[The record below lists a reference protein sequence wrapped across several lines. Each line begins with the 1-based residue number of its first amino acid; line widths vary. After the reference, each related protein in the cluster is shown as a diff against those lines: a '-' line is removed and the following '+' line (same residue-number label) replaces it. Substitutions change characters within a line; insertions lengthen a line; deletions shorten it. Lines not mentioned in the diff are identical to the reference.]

1 MNMLKVERNAI
12 RLIVLDVHASV
23 LLLHTRDLSSANSG
37 SCWEL
42 PGGGIEE
49 GESYFD
55 AAARELRE
63 ETGLVLD
70 PAYPLCPTWRRDV
83 VYDYRGERRLQHEAI
98 AILRLDVAAPPI
110 LTTSRVG
117 FEAEDHF
124 EHRWWTQEKI
134 RSSDEFFFP
143 RSLPVLLPQV
153 LAGEEIVEP
162 LEVWP

>member
-1 MNMLKVERNAI
+1 MTMLEVERNAI
-12 RLIVLDVHASV
+12 RLIVLDAQASV
-23 LLLHTRDLSSANSG
+23 LLLHTRDLSSENFG

-42 PGGGIEE
+42 PGGGIEA
-49 GESYFD
+49 GESLLD

-70 PAYPLCPTWRRDV
+70 PAYALCPTWHRDV

-98 AILRLDVAAPPI
+98 AIVRLNVTAPRI
-110 LTTSRVG
+110 LTTSQVG

-124 EHRWWTQEKI
+124 EHRWWTQAEI
-134 RSSDEFFFP
+134 ASSGEQFFP
-143 RSLPVLLPQV
+143 RSLPVRLPQV
-153 LAGEEIVEP
+153 LAGEEILEP